1 MSDILTQL
9 AELAGIDTLMPASFR
24 GVKFECV
31 YTRDTLARDTV
42 SYAYPYHDGATVED
56 QGLKALNFR
65 LSALLFGH
73 DWKQQLKALLTALK
87 ASGPGE
93 LIHPVYGSI
102 PRAQFLEAG
111 VEKQVEPLDAVTV
124 ELVFIESGEEQA
136 LFSTASGEQAAD
148 SIATTGDSLLD
159 KAASAFKDAMD
170 VLHEVQ
176 DGAERINNIVAEGEY
191 LLQSTLDEVRS
202 AGASLSNLLD
212 TPTALV
218 SDLNSILETFS
229 DTLTLEGSGV
239 ATAWQ
244 SARHLAD
251 KVTRF
256 PAEFASTLAL
266 TVVSK
271 AFALPLGRTMG
282 IRAEDTALLT
292 RTARLVTTTELL
304 EIASTILTNE
314 AKTPTLTSTRIEQI
328 TGDARDAVVL
338 ALSEQRAAMEAS
350 IAAGLAA
357 NVTADTRTFST
368 IIRDLQSMAY
378 TLQNQA
384 AALIKA
390 RPPLV
395 TREVTRRGTL
405 LLIAHDWYGDY
416 CRASELLRL
425 NPHISNPNNIQPGE
439 VLYAY
444 AR

>member
-9 AELAGIDTLMPASFR
+9 AELAGIDTLMKASFR
-24 GVKFECV
+24 GVEFECL

-42 SYAYPYHDGATVED
+42 SYAFPYHDGATVED

-87 ASGPGE
+87 DGGPGE

-111 VEKQVEPLDAVTV
+111 VEKRVEPLDAVTV
-124 ELVFIESGEEQA
+124 ELVFIEFGEEQA
-136 LFSTASGEQAAD
+136 LFSTASGEQATD
-148 SIATTGDSLLD
+148 SISTTGDSLLD

-170 VLHEVQ
+170 LLHDVQ

-191 LLQSTLDEVRS
+191 LLQSTLDEVRG

-218 SDLNSILETFS
+218 SDLNSILDTFS

-244 SARHLAD
+244 SALHLAD
-251 KVTRF
+251 KVTSF
-256 PAEFASTLAL
+256 PAEFASSLAL

-271 AFALPLGRTMG
+271 PFSLPLGRTMG
-282 IRAEDTALLT
+282 IRPEDTALLT

-304 EIASTILTNE
+304 EIASTILANE

-328 TGDARDAVVL
+328 TGDTREAVVQ
-338 ALSEQRAAMEAS
+338 ALSEQRGAMEAS
-350 IAAGLAA
+350 ITAGLAA
-357 NVTADTRTFST
+357 NVTADTRTYSA

-378 TLQNQA
+378 ALQNQA

-390 RPPLV
+390 RPPLI
-395 TREVTRRGTL
+395 TREVIRRGTL
-405 LLIAHDWYGDY
+405 GLVAHDWYGDY
-416 CRASELLRL
+416 RRADELLRL
-425 NPHISNPNNIQPGE
+425 NPRISNPNDIRPGE